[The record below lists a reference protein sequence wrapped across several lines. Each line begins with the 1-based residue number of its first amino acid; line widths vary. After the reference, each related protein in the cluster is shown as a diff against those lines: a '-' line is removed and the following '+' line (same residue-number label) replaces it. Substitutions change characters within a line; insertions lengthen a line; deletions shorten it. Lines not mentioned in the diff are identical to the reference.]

1 MMARL
6 PTLLAGAAL
15 VLALQPALAAGTET
29 CGGDVPCRVADGEY
43 RIVLP
48 PGGAPAGVYL
58 FFHGYEGSAADQMR
72 AADLIAVARAHGLAF
87 AAPDGLDHTWS
98 FAGSPSHDRDDTRF
112 AAEVLDDLQRRF
124 GFGPDRVVVGGFSQG
139 ASMAWYVA
147 CHLGDRVA
155 GAVTFSGVFWDPL
168 PLPGDCQAVP
178 PPLVHF
184 HGRADRTFPLA
195 GRAIGDRWHQGDTFR
210 SLKVLEERAG
220 CRLGADTPLTVAGI
234 ACAQVQGCER
244 GPLTLC
250 LHDGGHEVR
259 ANWLDG
265 GLAALGLP
273 TAPITSEVLP

>member
-1 MMARL
+1 MARL
-6 PTLLAGAAL
+6 AILLAGAAL
-15 VLALQPALAAGTET
+15 ALALQPALAAGTES

-43 RIVLP
+43 RIALP

-58 FFHGYEGSAADQMR
+58 FFHGYESSAADQMQ
-72 AADLIAVARAHGLAF
+72 AADLIATARAHGLAF
-87 AAPDGLDHTWS
+87 AAPDGIGHTWS

-112 AAEVLDDLQRRF
+112 AGEVLDDLQRRF

-139 ASMAWYVA
+139 ASMAWTVA
-147 CHLGDRVA
+147 CHLGNRVA

-168 PLPGDCQAVP
+168 PQPSDCQAA

-210 SLKVLEERAG
+210 SLKVLEDRAG
-220 CRLGADTPLTVAGI
+220 CGLGADMPVTVAGI

-244 GPLTLC
+244 GPITLC

-259 ANWLDG
+259 AGWLDG

-273 TAPITSEVLP
+273 AAPITSEVLP